1 MLVRRADFVLLDAS
15 WHTAVVSPSL
25 AVVHRLGVSPH
36 DGYRPWMFVFLQEL
50 DQALEEDESL
60 ILGANLLHPSVPGK
74 IVYNNLP
81 GFQMISRKENVKI

>member
-36 DGYRPWMFVFLQEL
+36 DGYRSWMRVFLQEL

-74 IVYNNLP
+74 SSTTICQ
-81 GFQMISRKENVKI
+81 GFK